1 MRAISRSLA
10 VLTLLVLSLLAPSA
24 QAGYLGIQ
32 FRDVTEAEA
41 NSLSWVAPRGIKVTR
56 VLPGLPGEKAGI
68 LVDDIILTID
78 GEQMR
83 GTVETKDG
91 TTTTTQARL
100 PAYVGSKPAGTSV
113 LIVLFR
119 KGEEIRAT
127 ATLAEAPPPVTVRAG
142 PPVCKGKDIL
152 AELKESDPNGFARIR
167 KQAEAIPN
175 GKALLWR
182 VEREGQ
188 APSYLLGTIHVSD
201 DRVNALSPAINEAL
215 ANVKRVALEITF
227 GDDTLAA
234 LSSLTSLTTYQ
245 GDKSLKTDLPP
256 KHYEALQAILGKL
269 GLPPGATDRTRP
281 WLMMLQ
287 LSFPGCEIAR
297 QTSGLKPLD
306 QRIGEQAK
314 ARGVDVIGLE
324 TAKSQMEA
332 MARLPEA
339 DQIALLSTAIIG
351 HADIEDAFETLLLR
365 YLERDSG
372 PILPLQY
379 YLSEKAGLSPTA
391 MQTFER
397 ELIVKRNHKMAEA
410 ALPFLEQGALA
421 ICVGA
426 LHLPGKD
433 GLVELIRARGYKVTA
448 IE

>member
-1 MRAISRSLA
+1 MRLIRSSLA
-10 VLTLLVLSLLAPSA
+10 TLALLLICLLGLPAR
-24 QAGYLGIQ
+24 AGYLGVEY
-32 FRDVTEAEA
+32 RDVNEAEA
-41 NSLSWVAPRGIKVTR
+41 KSLNWTAPRGIKVTK
-56 VLPGLPGEKAGI
+56 VLPGLPAEKAGI
-68 LVDDIILTID
+68 LVEDIILTID
-78 GEQMR
+78 GEEMR

-91 TTTTTQARL
+91 ATTKSQARF

-113 LIVLFR
+113 AIVLFR
-119 KGEEIRAT
+119 KGKEIKTT
-127 ATLAEAPPPVTVRAG
+127 AMLAESPPATTVRAV
-142 PPVCKGKDIL
+142 PACKGKDLL
-152 AELKESDPNGFARIR
+152 AALKQSEPDGYARIR
-167 KQAEAIPN
+167 KEAEAIAN

-182 VEREGQ
+182 VEREGK
-188 APSYLLGTIHVSD
+188 APSYLFGTIHVSD
-201 DRVNALSPAINEAL
+201 DRVNALSPAIKEAL

-245 GDKSLKTDLPP
+245 DDKSLKTDLPP
-256 KHYEALQAILGKL
+256 NHYAALQAILGKM
-269 GLPPGATDRTRP
+269 GLPPGAADRTRP

-287 LSFPGCEIAR
+287 LSFPGCEIVR

-306 QRIGEQAK
+306 QRIGEEAK
-314 ARGVDVIGLE
+314 ARGVEVVGLE

-332 MARLPEA
+332 LARLPEA

-351 HADIEDAFETLLLR
+351 HADIDDAFETLLLR
-365 YLERDSG
+365 YLDRDVG

-379 YLSEKAGLSPTA
+379 YLTEKAGLSPTA

-397 ELIVKRNHKMAEA
+397 ELIVKRNHKMVEA
-410 ALPFLEQGALA
+410 ALPFLDQGALA

-433 GLVELIRARGYKVTA
+433 GLVELIRAKGYKVTA